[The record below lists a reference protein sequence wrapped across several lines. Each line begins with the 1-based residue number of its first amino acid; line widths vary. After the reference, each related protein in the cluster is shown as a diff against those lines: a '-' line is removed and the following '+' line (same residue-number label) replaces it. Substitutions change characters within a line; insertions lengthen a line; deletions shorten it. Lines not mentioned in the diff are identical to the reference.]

1 MATREIKGAENGD
14 RISIHTTLAGG
25 DQEMGLLY
33 DLCIISIHTTLAGGD
48 DATDD
53 SGVVYVISIHT
64 TLAGGDLR
72 RIR

>member
-1 MATREIKGAENGD
+1 
-14 RISIHTTLAGG
+14 
-25 DQEMGLLY
+25 MGLLY